1 MTNDGSE
8 SFFNKFEL
16 VVSSFSVIDNN
27 CDCLSLIGLEASLL
41 SDIDSFIAGWIVCF
55 FGNAK
60 GGNSWKGSPLSVVLI
75 AKRSLLCFS
84 GLVAKKVPHDG
95 VSIISCL
102 LRVAFGGRRSFR
114 SRGRI
119 EGTSIVSSVWS
130 GVR

>member
-1 MTNDGSE
+1 M
-8 SFFNKFEL
+8 FF
-16 VVSSFSVIDNN
+16 V
-27 CDCLSLIGLEASLL
+27 
-41 SDIDSFIAGWIVCF
+41 WY
-55 FGNAK
+55 AK

-95 VSIISCL
+95 VSIISCF

-130 GVR
+130 VTKSLKSTGAESTFPLYFFKSNETFTFTYYGTYSTIQFS